1 MPSID
6 FDEER
11 YQIEDDART
20 LESAVEL
27 LSDAE
32 RLDKAKA
39 HIKKRQQKLKRIA
52 KMKGMKGGDALH
64 EAF

>member
-52 KMKGMKGGDALH
+52 KM
-64 EAF
+64 